1 MSGSWHHMVMVVIAA
16 VGMVSTVV
24 VAGPALESDQPA
36 AVSAARVDEAPDA
49 LAPTPAPHTAAP
61 PDPSA
66 TSTFRP
72 IEPPQESLSL
82 GAPPPSAPGTLSAG
96 TDDGGWMLKTL
107 TALGVVI
114 ALIFALRFMLQRM
127 GGRAVGATTNG
138 IVEVLGRTN
147 IGPKT
152 QVLFLKLHQRV
163 LVVAQ
168 SPSGF
173 NTLTCLDDPEEV
185 AWVMTELETARPTSI
200 SQSFRHLIDR
210 FDRDYQPGA
219 SLALEG
225 DDTTEHDVD
234 RTRDGVNGLRSR
246 MRSILRRNPP
256 EVPR

>member
-1 MSGSWHHMVMVVIAA
+1 MSRRWHHMVMGLIAA
-16 VGMVSTVV
+16 VGMASSVGG
-24 VAGPALESDQPA
+24 AAPAVESNQA
-36 AVSAARVDEAPDA
+36 ATVSAERVDEALDA
-49 LAPTPAPHTAAP
+49 PASAPTARTPPP
-61 PDPSA
+61 PDQSA
-66 TSTFRP
+66 TSTFTP
-72 IEPPQESLSL
+72 VEPPQERLPLGSPPTSEQGTL
-82 GAPPPSAPGTLSAG
+82 GAGTG
-96 TDDGGWMLKTL
+96 GGGWMLKTL

-114 ALIFALRFMLQRM
+114 VLIFAVRFVLQRM

-138 IVEVLGRTN
+138 IVEVLGRAT

-185 AWVMTELETARPTSI
+185 AWVMTELEAARPTSI
-200 SQSFRHLIDR
+200 SQTFRHLIDR

-219 SLALEG
+219 SMALEG
-225 DDTTEHDVD
+225 DDTAERDVD